1 MTITASNSN
10 KIIKVSSNPNLT
22 LIHWLSLF
30 PSLFPSS
37 REKGAEAERAL
48 INFFL
53 LKLKSYI
60 KTLFPTHFPYI
71 TALLF
76 LEVGEREDNRTI
88 KYQIYP
94 DYNWEEESYK
104 PIPGCYNQQK
114 RLEHQQI

>member
-1 MTITASNSN
+1 MIVAD
-10 KIIKVSSNPNLT
+10 
-22 LIHWLSLF
+22 F
-30 PSLFPSS
+30 
-37 REKGAEAERAL
+37 R
-48 INFFL
+48 
-53 LKLKSYI
+53 I
-60 KTLFPTHFPYI
+60 KTLFPTHFPDI

>member
-1 MTITASNSN
+1 MQMRR
-10 KIIKVSSNPNLT
+10 
-22 LIHWLSLF
+22 H
-30 PSLFPSS
+30 
-37 REKGAEAERAL
+37 
-48 INFFL
+48 
-53 LKLKSYI
+53 LKSYI
-60 KTLFPTHFPYI
+60 KTLFPTHFPDI

>member
-1 MTITASNSN
+1 M
-10 KIIKVSSNPNLT
+10 KILKAVYT
-22 LIHWLSLF
+22 VHLF
-30 PSLFPSS
+30 LF
-37 REKGAEAERAL
+37 G
-48 INFFL
+48 N
-53 LKLKSYI
+53 SYI